1 MKMFLD
7 KILSREK
14 LSPKRVLALFS
25 FIFILWTFYRYL
37 PEPPAWVS
45 ELVLKPVVWLLPTF
59 WLIRKIE
66 KQPLSSVGITRKNL
80 LLAFYWG
87 IGLGLVFILE
97 GFLTNILAYRGFRL
111 MGSEFSLLNFLGTLV
126 LSFATAISEEIV
138 FRGYIFNRLRHFWK
152 KAWLANLLSSLLF
165 ILIYLPVA
173 IFVLGYTPWLML
185 VYLVFVFIFSLASGF
200 VFSRTNNILA
210 SILLHVFWSWPVILF
225 R

>member
-1 MKMFLD
+1 MFLD